1 MNNIDVE
8 KKNKIKKIF
17 RVIVTPAVVVKR
29 RRTVVVV
36 VVVGLIKY
44 STLDKN
50 HFLFND
56 KKTNILYSTFF
67 K

>member
-36 VVVGLIKY
+36 VVGLIKY

>member
-1 MNNIDVE
+1 VNNIDVE

-36 VVVGLIKY
+36 VVGLIKY